1 MELTAA
7 EVAAAC
13 VGHVVGPP
21 ATARGFAF
29 DSRVLVPGEGFVA
42 LTADRDGH
50 AFVADAF
57 RRGAALALVEHAPAD
72 PAPGATYV
80 VVADTADALLELG
93 RAARDRL
100 DPIDVVAITGSAGK
114 TSTKDLTAAAVGA
127 GRVVHAGAASFNNE
141 IGLPVTLLATPSD
154 TDCVVVEMGARFAGN
169 IATLCAVAR
178 PRIGVITNIGLAH
191 AEHLGG
197 AEGIARTKGELL
209 DALPA
214 DGLAVLNADCPA
226 HVALRART
234 ATPVLTVGESP
245 SADVRIRAV
254 QVDTDLH
261 ASFALDTPWGTA
273 DRVTV
278 GLRGRHQAAN
288 AAQAATVALHLGV
301 ALDPVV
307 AALGAVDSAGGRMHL
322 AVSPSGVTVLDD
334 AYNASP
340 AAMTASLDAFGALL
354 VEGRRVAVLGEM
366 RELGA
371 VSAAEHAKVGA
382 HAAEVG
388 VTTLVVVAGG
398 TEQLVAAAEAAGLDV
413 RVVADALEAAAT
425 VTELVRPGDAVLI
438 KASRLVGLER
448 VATALLE
455 PVAGAPR

>member
-7 EVAAAC
+7 EIAAAC
-13 VGHVVGPP
+13 VGHVIGPP

-29 DSRVLVPGEGFVA
+29 DSRILVPGEGFVA
-42 LTADRDGH
+42 LNAERDGH
-50 AFVADAF
+50 AFVGDAL
-57 RRGAALALVEHAPAD
+57 RRGAALALVEQAP
-72 PAPGATYV
+72 PEPMPGATYV
-80 VVADTADALLELG
+80 VVANTADALLELG

-100 DPIDVVAITGSAGK
+100 QADVVAITGSAGK

-141 IGLPVTLLATPSD
+141 IGLPVTLLATPPG
-154 TDCVVVEMGARFAGN
+154 TEVIVLEMGARFAGN

-178 PRIGVITNIGLAH
+178 PRVGVITNIGLAH

-197 AEGIARTKGELL
+197 PDGIARTKGELL

-226 HVALRART
+226 HVGLRAR
-234 ATPVLTVGESP
+234 AVAPVLTVGESP
-245 SADVRIRAV
+245 SADVRIRDLR
-254 QVDTDLH
+254 VDAELR
-261 ASFALDTPWGTA
+261 ASFALDTPWGSA
-273 DRVTV
+273 EEVRV

-301 ALDPVV
+301 ALEPVV

-322 AVSPSGVTVLDD
+322 ATSPSGVTVLDD

-340 AAMTASLDAFGALL
+340 AAVAASLDAFGALQ
-354 VEGRRVAVLGEM
+354 VEGQRVAVLGAM
-366 RELGA
+366 RELGD

-382 HAAEVG
+382 HAARVG
-388 VTTLVVVAGG
+388 VTHGRGRCRGDRGAGDG
-398 TEQLVAAAEAAGLDV
+398 G
-413 RVVADALEAAAT
+413 
-425 VTELVRPGDAVLI
+425 
-438 KASRLVGLER
+438 
-448 VATALLE
+448 
-455 PVAGAPR
+455 